1 MKRMKRGKVI
11 GPDGISEELWN
22 CLCEWSLDFLMRLFT
37 LYCKVKRCLGNGEVY
52 WYQFARTRVMCRSV
66 VSTDG

>member
-11 GPDGISEELWN
+11 GPDGGAMESFVPKVVRL
-22 CLCEWSLDFLMRLFT
+22 FMRLFT
-37 LYCKVKRCLGNGEVY
+37 LYYKVKRCLGNGEVY

-66 VSTDG
+66 VSTEG